1 MKLFVINLDRADERR
16 HKMKQQFEQLGLE
29 VTFHRAVDARELTPQ
44 QYATVDR
51 ETRRLQGLWP
61 QADGSVANWISQRQV
76 MRDMVENLNIPSFCQ
91 RQVMRDMVENGTE
104 IAAIFEDDAGL
115 SPDLPEV
122 LDALKRRPFDFDII
136 KLNRRSQSKPFLPVG
151 DLTTGHRIGRVRY
164 HDYGNE
170 GYVITRDAAR
180 HFLENTPRM
189 MWEIDQALPRFWEN
203 GLNVFYLDPPVV
215 FHHEQED
222 SQIEHYRRLSRRKQK
237 SSDRIS
243 YILWRRVVSAFAR
256 TVHRRT
262 AFRRLMRGEI
272 GVTRWPPDSGT

>member
-1 MKLFVINLDRADERR
+1 MKLFVINLDRAHERR
-16 HKMKQQFEQLGLE
+16 RKMKQQFEQLGLE
-29 VTFHRAVDARELTPQ
+29 VAFHRAVDARELTPQ
-44 QYATVDR
+44 QYAAVDR
-51 ETRRLQGLWP
+51 DTRRLQGLWP
-61 QADGSVANWISQRQV
+61 QADGSVANWIS
-76 MRDMVENLNIPSFCQ
+76 Q

-122 LDALKRRPFDFDII
+122 LDALERRQFDFDIV

-180 HFLENTPRM
+180 HFLESTPRM

-222 SQIEHYRRLSRRKQK
+222 SQIEHYRRLSRQKQR